1 MIHRVVLGSIER
13 FIGIITEHYAGAFP
27 VWLAPVQVRVLTITD
42 RANEAAEKV
51 AAALDAAGL
60 RVEKDLRN
68 EKIGKKIAEGRSQ
81 KIPYLLILGDK
92 EAESGTVAVR
102 SRGGDEGVMGS
113 RRLHRARERG
123 SPHKE
128 KLKFDIIN
136 NCTPPNYEK
145 RFGGVFMTKYGIKR
159 ACIAIAVL
167 FAVNIAVITLAQ
179 RADAA
184 SYKRGSTGSVVSE
197 IQQKL
202 KDWGYYSAEVD
213 GVYGSRTEAA
223 VLLFQQKNGLAADG
237 KAGAETLAA
246 LGISS
251 AGLIEQ
257 NTSGD
262 VALLAR
268 LISAEARGESYE
280 GQVAVGAVVMNR
292 IAHPSFPNTLSGV
305 IYQRGAFSCLD
316 DGQFDEPVAQS
327 AYAAARDAMNGY
339 DPTGGAIYYFNP
351 VTATSKWIW
360 SRPLIVQIGKHR
372 FCA

>member
-1 MIHRVVLGSIER
+1 
-13 FIGIITEHYAGAFP
+13 
-27 VWLAPVQVRVLTITD
+27 
-42 RANEAAEKV
+42 
-51 AAALDAAGL
+51 
-60 RVEKDLRN
+60 
-68 EKIGKKIAEGRSQ
+68 
-81 KIPYLLILGDK
+81 
-92 EAESGTVAVR
+92 
-102 SRGGDEGVMGS
+102 
-113 RRLHRARERG
+113 
-123 SPHKE
+123 
-128 KLKFDIIN
+128 
-136 NCTPPNYEK
+136 
-145 RFGGVFMTKYGIKR
+145 MTKYGLKR

-167 FAVNIAVITLAQ
+167 FAVNIAVISLAQ
-179 RADAA
+179 NADAA

-202 KDWGYYSAEVD
+202 KDWGYYSADVD
-213 GVYGSRTEAA
+213 GIYGSRTEAA
-223 VLLFQQKNGLAADG
+223 VLLFQQKNGLAVDG

-351 VTATSKWIW
+351 ATATSQWIW
-360 SRPLIVQIGKHR
+360 SRPLILQIGKHR